1 MCFQIALLE
10 SLGDDSVVVSTLAIL
25 TTTLRGKVSKS
36 CSCFQPLSV
45 LWGALKALL
54 LRTELAA
61 EDLLAAKMA
70 VEACE
75 TEEAV
80 DVNEFVLELMALM
93 EEGAP

>member
-1 MCFQIALLE
+1 M
-10 SLGDDSVVVSTLAIL
+10 
-25 TTTLRGKVSKS
+25 
-36 CSCFQPLSV
+36 
-45 LWGALKALL
+45 L